1 MLIPAQRLYLLL
13 GVISIISLGLRGL
26 MGSQTSLGVMLG
38 LDVIILL
45 IAIADGWRT
54 KKSDLNIIR
63 NDLEH
68 LSIGRDNP
76 IILTVES
83 KSPRKEQIQISD
95 GYPREFQVNIA
106 EFKLELEPSQSQ
118 ELIYTIHPLRRGEFY
133 LENIQIRQL
142 SPWGLMWRDSQIQA
156 KRPVLVYP
164 DLIGLKELTIK
175 LARQN
180 SGTMRQAKRLGRGTD
195 FAELR
200 EYSQGDDSRL
210 IDHKATARRSLPI
223 VKVLEPEKEQ
233 TLIILLDR
241 GRLMTAQIEGMTRF
255 DWGLNATLSLAL
267 AGLHRG
273 DRVGVGVFDRQV
285 VTWIPPSRNQQ
296 QLSILIESLSRLQPV
311 LLESDYT
318 GTISQLLK
326 QQTRRALV
334 VILTDWIDV
343 TASSEL
349 LYTMI
354 NLSSRYLPFC
364 VAIKDP
370 IIDII
375 AQNQTENLTEAY
387 TQAVALNLLK
397 ERQLATNILKQ
408 KGVFVLDACANQIKT
423 ELVDR
428 YLQLK
433 DANRI

>member
-26 MGSQTSLGVMLG
+26 IGPQTSLGVMLG
-38 LDVIILL
+38 LDAIILL
-45 IAIADGWRT
+45 IAIVDGWRT
-54 KKSDLNIIR
+54 KKSDLNVIR
-63 NDLEH
+63 NTPEH

-76 IILTVES
+76 ITLTVES

-95 GYPREFQVNIA
+95 GYPREFQVNIT
-106 EFKLELEPSQSQ
+106 EFQLELEPSQSQ

-142 SPWGLMWRDSQIQA
+142 SPWGLMWRDFPILA
-156 KRPVLVYP
+156 KRPLLVYP
-164 DLIGLKELTIK
+164 DLIGLRELTIK
-175 LARQN
+175 LTRQN

-210 IDHKATARRSLPI
+210 IDHKATARRSVPI
-223 VKVLEPEKEQ
+223 VKILEPEQEQ

-296 QLSILIESLSRLQPV
+296 QLSILIESLSRIQPV

-343 TASSEL
+343 TASGEL
-349 LYTMI
+349 LHTMI
-354 NLSSRYLPFC
+354 SLSSRYLPFC

-375 AQNQTENLTEAY
+375 AQKSTENLTEAY

-397 ERQLATNILKQ
+397 ERQLAINILKQ